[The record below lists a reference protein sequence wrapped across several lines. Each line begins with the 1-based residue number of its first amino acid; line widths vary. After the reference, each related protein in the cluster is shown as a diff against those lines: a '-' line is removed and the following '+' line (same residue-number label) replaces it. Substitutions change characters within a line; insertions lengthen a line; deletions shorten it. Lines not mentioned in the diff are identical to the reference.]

1 MTPPNREYPF
11 KDIPDLYNL
20 INKFLLKSCK
30 CMMKFIEFSVVRS
43 NFNILE
49 WDTSLARVADIII
62 GNQPVKL
69 QRYYL

>member
-1 MTPPNREYPF
+1 MHDE
-11 KDIPDLYNL
+11 I
-20 INKFLLKSCK
+20 
-30 CMMKFIEFSVVRS
+30 IEFSVVRS

-49 WDTSLARVADIII
+49 WDTSLARVADIMI